1 MFRWIGRAFAVF
13 VGIVLTLYGVWIF
26 LINIIGALGGTFSNP
41 WWVLPMV
48 LLAGVLA
55 ATGGVLFILSFWRDR
70 FHTRTVRL
78 WGVVLMI
85 LGSLLPTSLTTMLL
99 ILALLMVPTLF
110 ATFPSTVADFA
121 PEEEDVTSG

>member
-1 MFRWIGRAFAVF
+1 MFRWLGRAFAAF

-55 ATGGVLFILSFWRDR
+55 AIGGVLFVQSFWRDR

-85 LGSLLPTSLTTMLL
+85 LGSLLPTSLTAILL
-99 ILALLMVPTLF
+99 VLALLMVPTIF
-110 ATFPSTVADFA
+110 VAFPSNDAEN
-121 PEEEDVTSG
+121 PITSG